1 MQATISPGAVKGA
14 VRIPASKS
22 HTIRAL
28 IIATLAEGGSTI
40 RNPLDSLD
48 SRACMTACRQFGA
61 TIEEA
66 PAEWTV
72 RGTGGNLRI
81 PDDVVNVGN
90 SGTTLRLAL
99 GAASLIDGYTVF
111 TGDEQIRRR
120 PIGNLLGSLVD
131 LGADGFTTRGDGCA
145 PVAVRGKLR
154 GGTTSIECP
163 TSQFLSSL
171 LLAAPLA
178 AGESAIHVPL
188 LNERPYV
195 DLTLWWLDNQGINYA
210 RDGYE
215 RFHVNGGQAY
225 HGFDRAIPADFSSA
239 TFFLCAA
246 ALTHSEL
253 TLHGLDLSDPQG
265 DKAVIDYLKAMG
277 CAFDVEGEKIAIRGG
292 NLRGCELDLNATPD
306 ALPAL
311 AAVACMAEGE
321 TRLVNVPQARLKET
335 DRITV
340 MAEELRKLGADVE
353 ELPDGLVV
361 RRSDLTGGR
370 VDGHADHRVVMAL
383 AIAALAASDTTRIE
397 GAEAADVTFPDFFRL
412 LEEIRVT

>member
-1 MQATISPGAVKGA
+1 MQVTISPGGVRGL

-28 IIATLAEGGSTI
+28 IIATLADGGSTI
-40 RNPLDSLD
+40 RNPLVSLD
-48 SRACMTACRQFGA
+48 SRACMAACRQFGA
-61 TIEEA
+61 TIDEA
-66 PAEWTV
+66 PGEWTV
-72 RGTGGNLRI
+72 RGTGGELHI

-111 TGDEQIRRR
+111 TGDQQIRRR
-120 PIGNLLGSLVD
+120 PVGNLLGSLVD
-131 LGADGFTTRGDGCA
+131 LGAEGFTTRGNGCA
-145 PVAVRGKLR
+145 PVAIRGRLR

-215 RFHVNGGQAY
+215 RFHVNGSQSY

-239 TFFLCAA
+239 TFFFCAA
-246 ALTHSEL
+246 AMTHSEL
-253 TLHGLDLSDPQG
+253 TLRGLDLTDPQG

-277 CAFDVEGEKIAIRGG
+277 CGFDPGTEELTIRGG
-292 NLRGCELDLNATPD
+292 ELRGCELDLNATPD

-311 AAVACMAEGE
+311 AAVACVAEGE

-335 DRITV
+335 DRIAV
-340 MAEELRKLGADVE
+340 MAEELRKLGGDVD

-361 RRSDLTGGR
+361 RRSDLTGAR
-370 VDGHADHRVVMAL
+370 VDGHGDHRVVMAL
-383 AIAALAASDTTRIE
+383 AIAALAASGTTVID
-397 GAEAADVTFPDFFRL
+397 GAEAAEVTFPDFFRL
-412 LEEIRVT
+412 LDEIRTP